1 MTKGKGQKGSV
12 GGMMAQARRM
22 QEQIQRT
29 QQMLAEEMVEA
40 SAGGGAVRIVM
51 SGTQE
56 CKSVIID
63 PGLATAGD
71 SEMLQ
76 DLVLL
81 AINQAI
87 QESRALAARHLGS
100 IAGNGLGALGFGS

>member
-40 SAGGGAVRIVM
+40 SAGGGGCSYCDERH
-51 SGTQE
+51 
-56 CKSVIID
+56 
-63 PGLATAGD
+63 
-71 SEMLQ
+71 
-76 DLVLL
+76 
-81 AINQAI
+81 
-87 QESRALAARHLGS
+87 SRM
-100 IAGNGLGALGFGS
+100 